1 MGNSPIFW
9 AVSVT
14 MALVAFSFLATPLMR
29 VKRRPALVG
38 IAVLFAAVSAGTYW
52 YVGSPQAINIE
63 SATSVSAVRSQ
74 TAVSE
79 SRTSVSSVASMVE
92 GLAKRLQDNPDDGKG
107 WLLLAQSYKHLGRTT
122 DAIDAFRIAKA
133 LGMSDDEL
141 EIISESSVSQQSAA
155 QVFGNVRLAEGVQG
169 IVLPT
174 DTVFIFA
181 RAIDGPPMPVAVFQR
196 PASEL
201 PIDFLLNDSQAL
213 STDVTLS
220 QFDQVVVTARISR
233 SGIAADALKG
243 LEARSDTIVVA
254 ENRHLNLTI
263 NNGQQ

>member
-14 MALVAFSFLATPLMR
+14 MTLVAFSFLATPLMG
-29 VKRRPALVG
+29 VKRRPVLVG
-38 IAVLFAAVSAGTYW
+38 IAVLFAVVSAGTYW
-52 YVGSPQAINIE
+52 YVGSPQATNID
-63 SATSVSAVRSQ
+63 SATSIPAARTQ
-74 TAVSE
+74 TTASE
-79 SRTSVSSVASMVE
+79 SRTSVGSVASMIE
-92 GLAKRLQDNPDDGKG
+92 GLTKRLQDDPDDAKG
-107 WLLLAQSYKHLGRTT
+107 WLLLAQSYKHLGRTA
-122 DAIDAFRIAKA
+122 DAIEAYRNAKA
-133 LGMSDDEL
+133 LGMSDDGL
-141 EIISESSVSQQSAA
+141 ETISESSVSEQDAA
-155 QVFGNVRLAEGVQG
+155 QVFGNVRLAEGVQD

-213 STDVTLS
+213 TPDTTLS
-220 QFDQVVVTARISR
+220 KFDQVVVTARISR
-233 SGIAADALKG
+233 SGVATDALKG

-254 ENRHLNLTI
+254 ENQHLNLTI
-263 NNGQQ
+263 R